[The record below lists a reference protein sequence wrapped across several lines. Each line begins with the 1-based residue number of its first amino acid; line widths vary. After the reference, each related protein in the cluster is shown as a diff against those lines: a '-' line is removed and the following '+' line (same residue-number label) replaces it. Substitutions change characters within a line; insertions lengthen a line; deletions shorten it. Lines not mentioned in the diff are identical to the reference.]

1 MSDVEDKKDEQTA
14 VVETNEE
21 PKEAATA
28 EGETAQET
36 DGLDELLKE
45 FDERKEASDKTEEIK
60 TKTEPKSD
68 TKQVDL
74 DALAALEKRLNDAD
88 AREARRELENLFS
101 KLTEGVQADEVD
113 AEAFLNAKAMRE
125 PKLNQAYA
133 NRASNP
139 KAWDKVFASLHQE
152 FQKRHGKKVDKQV
165 TESKNAVA
173 SAVRSASTAAP
184 RGELTDKDIASA
196 SKADFDEMQRKL
208 GVTPV

>member
-1 MSDVEDKKDEQTA
+1 MTDVDEKKDEQTA
-14 VVETNEE
+14 VVDDTKAE
-21 PKEAATA
+21 PTKDAAA
-28 EGETAQET
+28 ESDTAQE

-45 FDERKEASDKTEEIK
+45 FDERKEAATPDAKS
-60 TKTEPKSD
+60 EPKSEPKTD
-68 TKQVDL
+68 KQVDL
-74 DALAALEKRLNDAD
+74 DALATLEKRLNDQE
-88 AREARRELENLFS
+88 AREQRRELENLFS
-101 KLTEGVQADEVD
+101 KLTNGVQADEVD

-139 KAWDKVFASLHQE
+139 KAWDKVFATLHQE

-165 TESKNAVA
+165 TDSKAAVA

-184 RGELTDKDIASA
+184 RGELTEQEIKTA